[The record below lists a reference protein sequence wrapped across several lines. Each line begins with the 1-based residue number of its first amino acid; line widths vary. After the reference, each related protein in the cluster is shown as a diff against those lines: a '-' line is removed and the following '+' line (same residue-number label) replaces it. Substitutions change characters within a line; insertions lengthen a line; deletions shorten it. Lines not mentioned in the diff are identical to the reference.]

1 MLVDQLLSGL
11 AVFTNIIIKILTGRL
26 NTEYYTLSYILL
38 TCFRKNNSRYWEQ
51 FLKCDKKKR
60 EVYHPQESRLTYF

>member
-11 AVFTNIIIKILTGRL
+11 AVFTNITIIFTNITIKILTGRL
-26 NTEYYTLSYILL
+26 NTEYYTLSYMLL

-51 FLKCDKKKR
+51 FLK
-60 EVYHPQESRLTYF
+60 